1 MRVGFGYDV
10 HPLISGRKLILGGEA
25 IPCQKGMDGH
35 SDADVLI
42 HSLMDALLGAAGEG
56 DIGQHFPDNDE
67 QYKDIPSLKLLKNV
81 YEILK
86 RKKLTINNID
96 VSVVLEEP
104 RITPFVLSMKDNVAR
119 VLKISSERVNIK
131 ATTNEEMG
139 FIGRKEGAASYCVV
153 SLNEYTDLK
162 YSNK

>member
-10 HPLISGRKLILGGEA
+10 HPLILGRKLILGGEV
-25 IPCQKGMDGH
+25 IPYQKGLDGH

-42 HSLMDALLGAAGEG
+42 HSLVDALLGAAGEG

-67 QYKDIPSLKLLKNV
+67 QYKDISSLKLLENT

-86 RKKLTINNID
+86 TKKLSVNNID

-104 RITPFVLSMKDNVAR
+104 RVASFILSMKNNIAQ
-119 VLKISSERVNIK
+119 VLKITSEKVNIK
-131 ATTNEEMG
+131 ATTNEKMG
-139 FIGRKEGAASYCVV
+139 FIGRREGAASYCVV
-153 SLNEYTDLK
+153 SLND
-162 YSNK
+162 

>member
-10 HPLISGRKLILGGEA
+10 HPLISGRKLILGGEV
-25 IPCQKGMDGH
+25 IPYQKGLDGY

-42 HSLMDALLGAAGEG
+42 HSLIDALLGAAGEG

-67 QYKDIPSLKLLKNV
+67 QYKNISSLKLLENI

-86 RKKLTINNID
+86 RKKFTINNID

-104 RITPFVLSMKDNVAR
+104 RIAPFIMSMKDNIAQ
-119 VLKISSERVNIK
+119 VLKISSERINVK
-131 ATTNEEMG
+131 ATTEKMG
-139 FIGRKEGAASYCVV
+139 FIGRREGAASYCVV
-153 SLNEYTDLK
+153 SLEDYTD
-162 YSNK
+162 

>member
-10 HPLISGRKLILGGEA
+10 HPLILGRKLILGGEI
-25 IPCQKGMDGH
+25 IPYQKGLDGH

-42 HSLMDALLGAAGEG
+42 HSLIDALLGAAGEG
-56 DIGQHFPDNDE
+56 DIGQHFPDNDK
-67 QYKDIPSLKLLKNV
+67 QYKNISSLKLLENT

-86 RKKLTINNID
+86 RNKLIINNID

-104 RITPFVLSMKDNVAR
+104 RIAPFIMSMKNNIAQ
-119 VLKISSERVNIK
+119 VLKISSEKINIK
-131 ATTNEEMG
+131 ATTNEKMG
-139 FIGRKEGAASYCVV
+139 FIGRGEGIVSYCVV
-153 SLNEYTDLK
+153 SLNDYTEK

>member
-10 HPLISGRKLILGGEA
+10 HPLISGRKLILGGEI
-25 IPCQKGMDGH
+25 IPYQKGLDGY

-42 HSLMDALLGAAGEG
+42 HSLIDALLGAAGEG

-67 QYKDIPSLKLLKNV
+67 QYKNISSLRLLENI

-86 RKKLTINNID
+86 RKKFTINNID

-104 RITPFVLSMKDNVAR
+104 RVAPYIMSMKNNIAQ
-119 VLKISSERVNIK
+119 VLKISPERINVK
-131 ATTNEEMG
+131 ATTNEKMG
-139 FIGRKEGAASYCVV
+139 FIGRREGAASYCVV
-153 SLNEYTDLK
+153 SLEDYTD
-162 YSNK
+162 

>member
-10 HPLISGRKLILGGEA
+10 HPLISGRKLVLGGEV
-25 IPCQKGMDGH
+25 IPYQKGLDGY

-42 HSLMDALLGAAGEG
+42 HSLIDALLGAAGEG

-67 QYKDIPSLKLLKNV
+67 QYKNISSLKLLENI

-86 RKKLTINNID
+86 RKKFTINNID

-104 RITPFVLSMKDNVAR
+104 RVAPYIMSMKNNIAQ
-119 VLKISSERVNIK
+119 VLKISPERINVK
-131 ATTNEEMG
+131 ATTNEKMG
-139 FIGRKEGAASYCVV
+139 FIGRREGAASYCVV
-153 SLNEYTDLK
+153 SLEDYTD
-162 YSNK
+162 

>member
-10 HPLISGRKLILGGEA
+10 HPLILGRKLVLGGEV
-25 IPCQKGMDGH
+25 IPYQKGLDGH

-42 HSLMDALLGAAGEG
+42 HSLIDALLGAAGEG

-67 QYKDIPSLKLLKNV
+67 RYKNISSLKLLENT

-86 RKKLTINNID
+86 RKKLIINNID
-96 VSVVLEEP
+96 VSLVLEEP
-104 RITPFVLSMKDNVAR
+104 RIAPFTMSMKNNIAR
-119 VLKISSERVNIK
+119 VLKISFERVNIK
-131 ATTNEEMG
+131 ATTNEKMG

-153 SLNEYTDLK
+153 SLND
-162 YSNK
+162 

>member
-10 HPLISGRKLILGGEA
+10 HPLILGRKLILGGEV
-25 IPCQKGMDGH
+25 IPYQKGLDGH

-42 HSLMDALLGAAGEG
+42 HSLIDALLGAAGEG

-67 QYKDIPSLKLLKNV
+67 QYKNISSLKLLKNT

-86 RKKLTINNID
+86 RKKFTINNID

-104 RITPFVLSMKDNVAR
+104 RIAPFIMSMKNNIAQ
-119 VLKISSERVNIK
+119 VLKMSSERVNIK
-131 ATTNEEMG
+131 ATTNEKMG
-139 FIGRKEGAASYCVV
+139 FIGRREGVATYCVV
-153 SLNEYTDLK
+153 SLDDYTD
-162 YSNK
+162 

>member
-1 MRVGFGYDV
+1 MRVGFGYDI
-10 HPLISGRKLILGGEA
+10 HHLILGRKLILGGEV
-25 IPCQKGMDGH
+25 IPCQKGLDGH

-42 HSLMDALLGAAGEG
+42 HSLIDALLGAAGEG

-67 QYKDIPSLKLLKNV
+67 QYKDISSLKLLENT

-104 RITPFVLSMKDNVAR
+104 RIASFIISMKNNIAQ
-119 VLKISSERVNIK
+119 VLEISSEKVNIK
-131 ATTNEEMG
+131 TTTNEKMG
-139 FIGRKEGAASYCVV
+139 FIGRREGAASYCVV
-153 SLNEYTDLK
+153 SLEDYTE
-162 YSNK
+162 

>member
-10 HPLISGRKLILGGEA
+10 HPLILGRKLILGGEVV
-25 IPCQKGMDGH
+25 PYQKGLNGH

-42 HSLMDALLGAAGEG
+42 HSLIDALLGAAGEG

-67 QYKDIPSLKLLKNV
+67 QYKDISSLKLLENT

-86 RKKLTINNID
+86 TKKLSVNNID

-104 RITPFVLSMKDNVAR
+104 RIASFILSMKNNIAQ
-119 VLKISSERVNIK
+119 VLKITSEKVNIK
-131 ATTNEEMG
+131 ATTNEKMG
-139 FIGRKEGAASYCVV
+139 FIGRREGAASYCVV
-153 SLNEYTDLK
+153 SLNDYTE
-162 YSNK
+162 

>member
-10 HPLISGRKLILGGEA
+10 HPLILGRKFILGGET
-25 IPCQKGMDGH
+25 IPYQKGLDGY

-42 HSLMDALLGAAGEG
+42 HSLIDALLGAAGEG

-67 QYKDIPSLKLLKNV
+67 QYKNISSLKLLENT

-86 RKKLTINNID
+86 RKKFTVNNID

-104 RITPFVLSMKDNVAR
+104 LITPFTMNMKNNIAQ

-131 ATTNEEMG
+131 ATTNEKMD
-139 FIGRKEGAASYCVV
+139 FIGRGEGIASYCVV
-153 SLNEYTDLK
+153 SLED
-162 YSNK
+162 